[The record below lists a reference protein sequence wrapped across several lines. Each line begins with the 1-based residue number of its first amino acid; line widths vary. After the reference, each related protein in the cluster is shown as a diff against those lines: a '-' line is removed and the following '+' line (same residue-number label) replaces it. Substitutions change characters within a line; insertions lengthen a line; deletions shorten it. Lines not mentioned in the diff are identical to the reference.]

1 MPSPNAL
8 TRLGFA
14 PENGTL
20 VMGVLNVTPD
30 SFSDG
35 GLFDKPEKAFTQ
47 ARTMLN
53 EGADMIDIGAES
65 SRPGHTPI
73 GAEEEWVRLQ
83 PVLDKVKALDTV
95 FSVDTQKA
103 EVASKALEALRGR
116 RVIIN
121 DVWGLQGDARM
132 AATVAGA
139 GAPTVIMHNR
149 ESAQEGIDIIVD
161 IHRFF
166 EESLRR
172 AREAGI
178 EDDRIILDPGIGF
191 GKTIAQNPVI
201 LKRLPEFQRYGLPIL
216 VGASRKRFIGQLLNA
231 EVRDRLYGSLGAH
244 LAAAAAGA
252 DIIRAHDV
260 RPHVEALRVLDAVT
274 RAPEIV

>member
-1 MPSPNAL
+1 
-8 TRLGFA
+8 
-14 PENGTL
+14 
-20 VMGVLNVTPD
+20 MGVLNVTPD

-35 GLFDKPEKAFTQ
+35 GLFDKPEKAVAQ

-53 EGADMIDIGAES
+53 EGADMIDVGAES

-73 GAEEEWVRLQ
+73 GAEEEWARLQ
-83 PVLDKVKALDTV
+83 PVIDRIKALDTV
-95 FSVDTQKA
+95 FSIDTQKA
-103 EVASKALEALRGR
+103 EVAKKALEALRGQ
-116 RVIIN
+116 RVVIN
-121 DVWGLQGDARM
+121 DVWGLQRDAQM
-132 AATVAGA
+132 APAVAGA
-139 GAPTVIMHNR
+139 GVPIVIMHNR
-149 ESAQEGIDIIVD
+149 EAAQEGIDIVAD

-166 EESLRR
+166 KKSLQL
-172 AREAGI
+172 AHEAGI

-201 LKRLPEFQRYGLPIL
+201 LKRLPEFRRYGLPLL

-260 RPHVEALRVLDAVT
+260 RPHVEALQVLDAIAQ
-274 RAPEIV
+274 APETV